1 MAKQTKKGKA
11 APSSRG
17 TSQPKARPTVAPGA
31 VRKEAKG
38 RSNNDKPKVKLN
50 TKLSAIGGPRD
61 GSPSTTATRSQG
73 RATSARVRREKSP
86 RRAGGPAKAIATRDP
101 EENWLKKSP
110 LSPSELAEF
119 RDMLL
124 AKRREL
130 LGDMGAL
137 SDEARSNRQDAAGD
151 LSLMPNHMAD
161 LGSDNWEQEFTLGLL
176 ENQRQILREIDEA
189 LERIDN
195 GTYGICLGTGKAIT
209 KARLRAK
216 PWAKYCIE
224 YARLL
229 ELGRVS

>member
-1 MAKQTKKGKA
+1 
-11 APSSRG
+11 
-17 TSQPKARPTVAPGA
+17 
-31 VRKEAKG
+31 
-38 RSNNDKPKVKLN
+38 
-50 TKLSAIGGPRD
+50 
-61 GSPSTTATRSQG
+61 
-73 RATSARVRREKSP
+73 
-86 RRAGGPAKAIATRDP
+86 
-101 EENWLKKSP
+101 
-110 LSPSELAEF
+110 
-119 RDMLL
+119 MLL